1 MRVSHIRSIVRPAA
15 AGLLLWTLWAPGV
28 VQSQTPLGGVTVKP
42 RAVCLG
48 PRHPRDKD
56 VPAPVIES
64 TFPAKGA
71 VVRPGVLVLRI
82 TFNVAMSCDGIFLSR
97 SPLEKPCGEARM
109 QDFRL
114 SYDRRT
120 IRMKCIVSP
129 NRRYGFRM
137 NNDPSYDQFRP
148 GLLGKV
154 NFMSLAGFP
163 LQPFELD
170 FSTSSGP
177 PVVSVEAS
185 EAEDVDAP
193 DNAPELGYW
202 PGR

>member
-1 MRVSHIRSIVRPAA
+1 MPVSSNRRAATILAA
-15 AGLLLWTLWAPGV
+15 ALFLSGLRVGA
-28 VQSQTPLGGVTVKP
+28 VQSQTRLPGVEVKP
-42 RAVCLG
+42 GARCMG
-48 PRHPRDKD
+48 SRHPPDKD
-56 VPAPVIES
+56 VPAPVVES

-82 TFNVAMSCDGIFLSR
+82 TFNVAMSCNGVFLSR
-97 SPLEKPCGEARM
+97 SPLEKPCGEARL

-120 IRMKCIVSP
+120 LRMKCIVSP
-129 NRRYGFRM
+129 NRRYGLRM

-148 GLLGKV
+148 DILGKV

-177 PVVSVEAS
+177 EVVSVEAA
-185 EAEDVDAP
+185 EAEDVGAP
-193 DNAPELGYW
+193 DNAPELAYW

>member
-1 MRVSHIRSIVRPAA
+1 M
-15 AGLLLWTLWAPGV
+15 
-28 VQSQTPLGGVTVKP
+28 
-42 RAVCLG
+42 G
-48 PRHPRDKD
+48 PRHPPDKD

-82 TFNVAMSCDGIFLSR
+82 TFNVAMSCNGVFLSHA
-97 SPLEKPCGEARM
+97 PLERPCGEARL

-120 IRMKCIVSP
+120 IRMKCVVSP
-129 NRRYGFRM
+129 NRHYGLRM
-137 NNDPSYDQFRP
+137 NHDPTPDQLRP
-148 GLLGKV
+148 DILGKV
-154 NFMSLAGFP
+154 NFVSLAGTSM
-163 LQPFELD
+163 QPFELE

-177 PVVSVEAS
+177 RVVSVEAA
-185 EAEDVDAP
+185 EVEDVDAP
-193 DNAPELGYW
+193 ATAPDLAYG

>member
-1 MRVSHIRSIVRPAA
+1 MRISTTGPIRTAA
-15 AGLLLWTLWAPGV
+15 AVLLFWTLCAPGIAR
-28 VQSQTPLGGVTVKP
+28 SQTALGGVTVRP
-42 RAVCLG
+42 RASCQS
-48 PRHPRDKD
+48 PRHPPDKD
-56 VPAPVIES
+56 VPAPAIES
-64 TFPAKGA
+64 TFPAQGA
-71 VVRPGVLVLRI
+71 VVRPGVLVVRI

-137 NNDPSYDQFRP
+137 NNGPSDPFRP
-148 GLLGKV
+148 SLLGKV

-177 PVVSVEAS
+177 PVISAEAS
-185 EAEDVDAP
+185 EADDAGAP
-193 DNAPELGYW
+193 ADAPELGYW

>member
-1 MRVSHIRSIVRPAA
+1 MRVSRYRRFATTVAT
-15 AGLLLWTLWAPGV
+15 GLLIWSLGDVGA
-28 VQSQTPLGGVTVKP
+28 VQSQTRLSGVAIRPK
-42 RAVCLG
+42 AVCMG
-48 PRHPRDKD
+48 PRHPPDKD
-56 VPAPVIES
+56 VPAPVVES

-71 VVRPGVLVLRI
+71 VVRPGILVLRI
-82 TFNVAMSCDGIFLSR
+82 TFNVAMSCNGLFLSR
-97 SPLEKPCGEARM
+97 SPLVKPCGEARM

-120 IRMKCIVSP
+120 IRMKCVVSP
-129 NRRYGFRM
+129 NKRYGFRM
-137 NNDPSYDQFRP
+137 NDDPSYDQLRP
-148 GLLGKV
+148 GILSNV

-177 PVVSVEAS
+177 PVVSVEAA
-185 EAEDVDAP
+185 EALDVDAP
-193 DNAPELGYW
+193 ANAPELGYW